1 MSVKG
6 EKRVRTNEMG
16 AGKAYGEKDWEK
28 EKKGGRGKRREE
40 GVKREWEGEGTW
52 RRERG
57 EGDGKRS
64 RQLGWERGLN
74 WKGGIRE

>member
-1 MSVKG
+1 M
-6 EKRVRTNEMG
+6 R
-16 AGKAYGEKDWEK
+16 WEQAK
-28 EKKGGRGKRREE
+28 CMEKKIKRKRNRTGEERWEE